1 MSGLGKTPV
10 VTPFLSNVGW
20 RLTLSHWS
28 LVAELCTRWN
38 MNPKLI
44 DNALLE
50 AGFSKG
56 PIATMKQVIP
66 DNSFNHLSLSL
77 SLSLV

>member
-10 VTPFLSNVGW
+10 VTPLLSSVGW

-38 MNPKLI
+38 VNPKSI

-66 DNSFNHLSLSL
+66 DNTFIDLSLSL
-77 SLSLV
+77 FL